1 MDPGKKLFPNTVMV
15 WLLKKAWEVLRKCE
29 IWDIWERNYFDCIR
43 VLMTKYITNTYI
55 IKVKLSLSGQLVFAL
70 VNLPDGPKPTIF
82 CHHHHFYF
90 FFVTTTTFFFIF
102 IVLKVAVSLGP
113 CDIYYYFFFL
123 PFFFFSILSELLFR
137 LNTLYNHLSPP

>member
-1 MDPGKKLFPNTVMV
+1 M
-15 WLLKKAWEVLRKCE
+15 
-29 IWDIWERNYFDCIR
+29 
-43 VLMTKYITNTYI
+43 
-55 IKVKLSLSGQLVFAL
+55 SLSGQLVFAL